1 MIDFFSKWA
10 QGIIVAVILATIIE
24 MILPKGTCKKYV
36 KVVIGMFVLFTII
49 SPIIQVFSNGASFE
63 EIFDLSDYEKI
74 INQSEDEISQKIEDN
89 NKRSIKDIYISN
101 LKDNIKSAIENKGY
115 EVSNCVVQVKDDE
128 NYTIEKI
135 KLTIYKSKNENDKK
149 IIINEININLENQ
162 ENTNDTNN
170 ITEENKN
177 ELKEYLSKNYSVD
190 IDDIEI
196 N

>member
-101 LKDNIKSAIENKGY
+101 LKDNIKSSVENKGY

-162 ENTNDTNN
+162 ENTNN

-190 IDDIEI
+190 IDAIEI

>member
-101 LKDNIKSAIENKGY
+101 LKDNIKSAVENKGY

>member
-101 LKDNIKSAIENKGY
+101 LKDNIKSAVENKGY

-162 ENTNDTNN
+162 ENTNN

-190 IDDIEI
+190 IDAIEI

>member
-101 LKDNIKSAIENKGY
+101 LKDNIKSAVENKGY

-190 IDDIEI
+190 IDAIEI

>member
-190 IDDIEI
+190 IDAIEI